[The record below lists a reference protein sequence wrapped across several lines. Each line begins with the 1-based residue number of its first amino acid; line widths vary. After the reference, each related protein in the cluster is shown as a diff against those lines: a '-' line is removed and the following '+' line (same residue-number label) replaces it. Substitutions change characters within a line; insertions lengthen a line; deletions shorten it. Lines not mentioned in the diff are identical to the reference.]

1 MHKVIKATAFPD
13 FTLELTFDNGVC
25 GLVDVGPRLH
35 GPMFEPL
42 RDPALF
48 QQVTVDPFGAICWP
62 NNADLSPDTLYAD
75 IRPLNP

>member
-1 MHKVIKATAFPD
+1 MHKIIKATALPD

-25 GLVDVGPRLH
+25 GVVDVGPRLH

-48 QQVTVDPFGAICWP
+48 RQVTVDQFGAICWP

-75 IRPLNP
+75 ISRFTS

>member
-1 MHKVIKATAFPD
+1 MHKVVKATAFPD

-25 GLVDVGPRLH
+25 GLVDVEPRLH

-42 RDPALF
+42 RDPVLF
-48 QQVTVDPFGAICWP
+48 QQVTVDQFGAICWP

-75 IRPLNP
+75 ILNP

>member
-13 FTLELTFDNGVC
+13 FTLELTFDNGVR
-25 GLVDVGPRLH
+25 GLVDVRPRLH

-48 QQVTVDPFGAICWP
+48 QQVSVDQFGAICWP

-75 IRPLNP
+75 ISRLNP

>member
-25 GLVDVGPRLH
+25 GLVDVRSRLH

-42 RDPALF
+42 RDPELF
-48 QQVTVDPFGAICWP
+48 QQVTVDQFGAICWP
-62 NNADLSPDTLYAD
+62 NHADLSPDTLYAD
-75 IRPLNP
+75 ISRLNP

>member
-13 FTLELTFDNGVC
+13 FTLELTFDNGVR
-25 GLVDVGPRLH
+25 GLVDVRPRLH

-48 QQVTVDPFGAICWP
+48 QQVSVDQFGAICWP

-75 IRPLNP
+75 IRRLNS